1 MKTYIRKSLSVLL
14 SVLMALS
21 VFGGLT
27 FTAGAAN
34 TYQISSYAELSA
46 FADAVNG
53 GETDA
58 CAILTADFTA
68 EGTDWTPIGDLNHPY
83 VGTFDGDGHTITGLS
98 TESSAGRDYV
108 GLFGY
113 VGADGVVQN
122 VGLVG
127 GCIKGQDLV
136 GAVAGENIGKII
148 NCYNMGTVQ
157 SIDDR
162 SFVGGVV
169 GRNIEGTVRSCYNT
183 GTVNGLKAYAGGV
196 VGIISEGTV
205 QNCYNTGDVSGA
217 IVGGVAGF
225 NNADNGGSAEIS
237 NCFNTGK
244 ISGTN
249 MVGGVAGRNNADD
262 FFGRV
267 GTASVSN
274 CYNMG
279 AISVNGDYGS
289 AGGVIG
295 FNTSDPGS
303 TASVISCYSAGTVTA
318 SGFDIDAGG
327 VIGSN
332 HYGAVQNCYYD
343 SDVCAAN
350 NGVGTKLTTAQMT
363 GEAALSGMPGFSS
376 ENWLVRSADEYYSYY
391 PHLKG
396 FAYDDTATA
405 KDWPARKVKDGAM
418 EISNYDELKAF
429 ATAVNGGQT
438 GLKAI
443 LKSDIAA
450 TDKEWT
456 PIGNKSNPYIG
467 AFDGGG
473 HTITG
478 LSNEEAA
485 ATPDSAGLFGYL
497 GENAKV
503 KNVQL
508 TGVDLKATDYLGA
521 VAGDAKG
528 AEITNCRNTGEINC
542 TASQVGGIIGSIRG
556 AIVSN
561 CCNTGDITSTA
572 NNAYVGGIAGFLCGD
587 QSAAGITNCY
597 NTGTVTGKGRY
608 SNVGGI
614 AGYANDRDFTVEI
627 ANCYNTGAVTATGTS
642 SRAGG
647 IAASSCVFDGGTVE
661 VINCYSAGAVTADER
676 VGGVVGLKYN
686 SAVRNC
692 WYDDNVCNLSS
703 AVGSVADSDDVKGLH
718 MCEMTGADALT
729 QMPFSEPSAWLVKEN
744 SDICVFYPHLK
755 GFDLDADG
763 DQMEASAID
772 AADWPAK
779 RNHSH
784 SYGAPVWS
792 WEKCHGKAAA
802 TFTCSGCGDTQ
813 TVTDNAPT
821 FENGQFTA
829 TVEFE
834 GAPYTDTV
842 SWRTG
847 DLIQFGTYPQSEVTD
862 ADLKAALD
870 AADKVWA
877 SYDYYTGNS
886 AYDGL
891 MRPGDWM
898 KFADFFCGGEK
909 YRAVTFSQYRPDNT
923 ATSLDN
929 PYFSSHQDNNGY
941 LTDTVYYFRY
951 EPLTWRVLDPS
962 AGYIMCES
970 VVDAQAYQ
978 NMLYYDA
985 VADVYYQAI
994 GSSVYA
1000 SDYAT
1005 SSIRDWLNLDFY
1017 ETAFT
1022 AAQKEAIKTTAL
1034 NNSGYYTLT
1043 GDPDHTQYDSAATND
1058 KIFLLSYMDAQ
1069 NGAYGLSSADDR
1081 IAQGTDYAKCQGLQ
1095 IFSNGLLSGWWLR
1108 SPGSSSD
1115 GACEV
1120 DVYFGWLSN
1129 GTTVNYITEGVRP
1142 ACCLTTLASDAAV
1155 SETLY
1160 SCAKAG
1166 HTYGDTG
1173 DARFTCTVCG
1183 HVDDDL
1189 KAAAEL
1195 ADAKAAAK
1203 EALAKYKNADDY
1215 RPAQKTELETAIS
1228 DGNDN
1233 IDTAA
1238 NIDAVNTAL
1247 ENAKATVDAIKTDAQ
1262 LTAEELADAKEAAK
1276 ESLASYKNANDYLD
1290 AQRRDLE
1297 DAIDA
1302 GNVAIDE
1309 ATDIDAVNAALENA
1323 KALIDEIKTAAE
1335 MTVATTPVIV
1345 RADAKTKVYGD
1356 EDPEL
1361 TYTVEGLKDGDEIT
1375 VVLSREPGKDV
1386 GTYAITAEI
1395 DAGDEYEVT
1404 YVPANLTITKRALHV
1419 IVYPRC
1425 KREGKPDPQ
1434 FHYYVYGKV
1443 SGDKIDVKLER
1454 EPGEEPGQYT
1464 ITPKIN
1470 AGPNYKV
1477 YYRTAKLTIE
1487 PKECPLCGEIH
1498 EGGPFDMIVDML
1510 HRFIYRFKHMFSAFQ
1525 VNSIIQGDC

>member
-1 MKTYIRKSLSVLL
+1 MKRNMQKTLSVLL
-14 SVLMALS
+14 TLTMLLS
-21 VFGGLT
+21 LFGGLT
-27 FTAGAAN
+27 FTAVAAN
-34 TYQISSYAELSA
+34 TYQISSYVELKA
-46 FADAVNG
+46 FANAVNG

-58 CAILTADFTA
+58 CAILTADVTA
-68 EGTDWTPIGDLNHPY
+68 EGTDWTPIGDLDHLY
-83 VGTFDGDGHTITGLS
+83 IGTFDGDGHTITGLS
-98 TESSAGRDYV
+98 TESSADREYV

-113 VGADGVVQN
+113 VGAGGVVQN

-136 GAVAGENIGKII
+136 GAVAGENSGKII

-157 SIDDR
+157 SIDDG

-196 VGIISEGTV
+196 VGIISKGTV

-217 IVGGVAGF
+217 IVGGLAGF
-225 NNADNGGSAEIS
+225 NTADIGGSAEIS

-332 HYGAVQNCYYD
+332 HYGAVQNCCYD
-343 SDVCAAN
+343 GDVCAAN
-350 NGVGTKLTTAQMT
+350 NNIGTRLTTAQMT

-376 ENWLVRSADEYYSYY
+376 ENWLVRPADDYYSYY

-396 FAYDDTATA
+396 FDLDATGVQLA
-405 KDWPARKVKDGAM
+405 AETISKSDWRARKVKDGVV
-418 EISNYDELKAF
+418 EIANYDELKAF
-429 ATAVNGGQT
+429 ASAVNGGNT
-438 GLKAI
+438 GLKGI
-443 LKSDIAA
+443 LTADLTAEG
-450 TDKEWT
+450 TDWT
-456 PIGNKSNPYIG
+456 PIGDLDHPYVG
-467 AFDGGG
+467 TFDGDG

-497 GENAKV
+497 GENAVV
-503 KNVQL
+503 KNVRL
-508 TGVDLKATDYLGA
+508 TGVDLKATAYLGA
-521 VAGDAKG
+521 VAGNAKG
-528 AEITNCRNTGEINC
+528 AEITNCRNTGEING
-542 TASQVGGIIGSIRG
+542 AAFEVGGIIGSIRG
-556 AIVSN
+556 ANVSN

-572 NNAYVGGIAGFLCGD
+572 NNAYVGGIAGYLSGD

-614 AGYANDRDFTVEI
+614 AGYANDSIGTVEI

-647 IAASSCVFDGGTVE
+647 IAASSCVFSGGTVE
-661 VINCYSAGAVTADER
+661 IINCYSAGAVTADER
-676 VGGVVGLKYN
+676 VGGVVGLKYD
-686 SAVRNC
+686 SVVRNC

-703 AVGSVADSDDVKGLH
+703 AVGRVADTDDVKGLH
-718 MCEMTGADALT
+718 TGEMTGADALT
-729 QMPFSEPSAWLVKEN
+729 HMPFSEPSAWLVKEN

-763 DQMEASAID
+763 DQMDASAID
-772 AADWPAK
+772 PADWPAK

-834 GAPYTDTV
+834 GASYTDTV

-929 PYFSSHQDNNGY
+929 PYFSSQQDDNGY

-1043 GDPDHTQYDSAATND
+1043 GDPDRTQYDSAATND
-1058 KIFLLSYMDAQ
+1058 KIFLLSYMEAQ

-1108 SPGSSSD
+1108 SPGSSSY

-1120 DVYFGWLSN
+1120 DVCLGWLSK
-1129 GTTVNYITEGVRP
+1129 GTDVNCITEGVRP
-1142 ACCLTTLASDAAV
+1142 ACCLTMLASDAAV

-1189 KAAAEL
+1189 KTAAEL
-1195 ADAKAAAK
+1195 
-1203 EALAKYKNADDY
+1203 
-1215 RPAQKTELETAIS
+1215 S
-1228 DGNDN
+1228 DF
-1233 IDTAA
+1233 
-1238 NIDAVNTAL
+1238 
-1247 ENAKATVDAIKTDAQ
+1247 
-1262 LTAEELADAKEAAK
+1262 KEAAK
-1276 ESLASYKNANDYLD
+1276 KALADYKNPDDYR
-1290 AQRRDLE
+1290 AEEKEDLS
-1297 DAIDA
+1297 DVIATGQGKIDA
-1302 GNVAIDE
+1302 
-1309 ATDIDAVNAALENA
+1309 ATDIDAVNAALAAA
-1323 KALIDEIKTAAE
+1323 KADIDAIKTDAELTAEENEAAFE
-1335 MTVATTPVIV
+1335 AYKTQQLAAIDALAEEGDSDACAQLI
-1345 RADAKTKVYGD
+1345 ADAKAAVETMEYSAGRTMEENKALVDAIVAKLADDLAARRAAEAAVTVRPKTKTCPFCGKD
-1356 EDPEL
+1356 HGITL
-1361 TYTVEGLKDGDEIT
+1361 MGTLIGLLHHFIYFVT
-1375 VVLSREPGKDV
+1375 SLSRSLLG
-1386 GTYAITAEI
+1386 
-1395 DAGDEYEVT
+1395 
-1404 YVPANLTITKRALHV
+1404 L
-1419 IVYPRC
+1419 
-1425 KREGKPDPQ
+1425 
-1434 FHYYVYGKV
+1434 
-1443 SGDKIDVKLER
+1443 
-1454 EPGEEPGQYT
+1454 
-1464 ITPKIN
+1464 
-1470 AGPNYKV
+1470 
-1477 YYRTAKLTIE
+1477 
-1487 PKECPLCGEIH
+1487 
-1498 EGGPFDMIVDML
+1498 
-1510 HRFIYRFKHMFSAFQ
+1510 
-1525 VNSIIQGDC
+1525 